1 VRKSQ
6 FQPFTKSITT
16 GLLMAEGLKESPR
29 QPALQQRLA
38 AYIAQMPVEDRQIL
52 HILQARMQTRSCDLP
67 LDKYATEQGEASKVL
82 PLAKSIVF
90 KTAPCVASARLTN
103 AFRPRQH

>member
-1 VRKSQ
+1 
-6 FQPFTKSITT
+6 
-16 GLLMAEGLKESPR
+16 MAEGLKESPR

-52 HILQARMQTRSCDLP
+52 LILQARMQTRSCDLP

-90 KTAPCVASARLTN
+90 KTAPVRSVSPINER
-103 AFRPRQH
+103 FPPRQH